1 MHTNK
6 KANGIQTP
14 NTKGKIHIN
23 MVSLFLDV
31 YKTMSSNICKKAL
44 NHVTIHNID
53 TFGTR
58 GI

>member
-44 NHVTIHNID
+44 NHVTIHNI
-53 TFGTR
+53 GTR